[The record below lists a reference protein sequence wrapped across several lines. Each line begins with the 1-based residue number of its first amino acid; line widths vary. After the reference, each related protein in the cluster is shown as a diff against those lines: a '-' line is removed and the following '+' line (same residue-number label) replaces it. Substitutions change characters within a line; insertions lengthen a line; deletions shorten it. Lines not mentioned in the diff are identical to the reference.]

1 MSFYFSMYG
10 LARFQSVTGRM
21 KGMAL
26 SKTFLQQPSFQLF
39 WGKVLLKIGVEICYD
54 FAVFPALGQLSSYSA
69 ESWNTIKTIGYRTE
83 RKKNCKHKYPTK
95 NNQLYFLF
103 GFVERHNFLQGRI
116 FQLSDIRA
124 STAMRDIRLIDRVK
138 TTTID
143 RAERHTRLKYIWTV
157 LVPFI
162 VASRWSLFKSHG
174 LKDRWKNRWKL
185 GNQGEKIEVGQE
197 RFTVYL
203 NQSLRQNNKA
213 SPSTKYFIYLFLT
226 LTFSPSCSP
235 CLNFTKM

>member
-1 MSFYFSMYG
+1 MI
-10 LARFQSVTGRM
+10 
-21 KGMAL
+21 
-26 SKTFLQQPSFQLF
+26 LQFFQLS
-39 WGKVLLKIGVEICYD
+39 GSCLAI
-54 FAVFPALGQLSSYSA
+54 QLSHERPSKQSA
-69 ESWNTIKTIGYRTE
+69 IKLNV
-83 RKKNCKHKYPTK
+83 KKNCKHKYPTK

-162 VASRWSLFKSHG
+162 VASRWSLLKSHG
-174 LKDRWKNRWKL
+174 LKDRWKNR
-185 GNQGEKIEVGQE
+185 
-197 RFTVYL
+197 
-203 NQSLRQNNKA
+203 
-213 SPSTKYFIYLFLT
+213 
-226 LTFSPSCSP
+226 
-235 CLNFTKM
+235 